1 MNQLDSLDLDPADAK
16 RIDEILV
23 MQRGRGLAA
32 EAALWR
38 RRRRRWLTVWSLA
51 MLLVVVLSVTA
62 CWPWWA

>member
-38 RRRRRWLTVWSLA
+38 RRRRWFTVWSLGL
-51 MLLVVVLSVTA
+51 LLVAVLTATA
-62 CWPWWA
+62 CWPGWA